1 MAVAQTRSTRAA
13 HSLVLAKGPSAL
25 SAATAEET
33 TWHSLDGGPT
43 HEAACEE
50 SSPPPPLPRHDAW
63 ELAFARR
70 ALLRMVLDSR
80 LFSPEAASSG
90 WFRPAGEAEDAEGG
104 AGVVAGTGTG
114 GGDAGAPVDEEAA
127 AEAETE
133 AEEEAPAAAAPS
145 PARWPREAAP
155 VPAVRERD
163 IVCGEVLGEGGFCEV
178 RLATLR
184 GFSDRG

>member
-90 WFRPAGEAEDAEGG
+90 WFRPAGEAEDAEGA